1 MPIFGLGLYRSA
13 AGEEAQQAVLW
24 AIKHGYLHFDTA
36 AVYRNEEDVGK
47 AIKKSGIQ
55 RDKLFV
61 TTKI

>member
-36 AVYRNEEDVGK
+36 AVYRLTCFSNTAGAGYAFTQLMV
-47 AIKKSGIQ
+47 
-55 RDKLFV
+55 
-61 TTKI
+61 